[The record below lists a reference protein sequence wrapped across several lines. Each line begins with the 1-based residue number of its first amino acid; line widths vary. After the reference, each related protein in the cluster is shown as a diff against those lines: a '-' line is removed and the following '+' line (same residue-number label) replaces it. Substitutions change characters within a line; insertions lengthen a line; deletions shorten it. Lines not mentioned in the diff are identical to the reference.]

1 MKQVSG
7 KDFCRALERQGWTWV
22 RTRGSP
28 QRYQKP
34 GHAPVTVPVH
44 DNTPLKVGLLHR
56 LMKETGLTEDDL

>member
-7 KDFCRALERQGWTWV
+7 KDFCRALERQGWRWL
-22 RTRGSP
+22 RTRSSH
-28 QRYQKP
+28 QRYGKP

-44 DNTPLKVGLLHR
+44 SNTPLKIGLLRR